1 MLDDDEVDDIVM
13 LDDDVIDE
21 VRELLIQD
29 DLMDEQLVEVD
40 EVEVKVTVEELEPDD
55 YLYCVILRPVDI
67 IWLDDAN
74 ILVVI
79 TLFIASLLMI
89 L

>member
-67 IWLDDAN
+67 I
-74 ILVVI
+74 
-79 TLFIASLLMI
+79 
-89 L
+89 